1 MRPLSA
7 HLTDVR
13 QAMRLLGLAVVERP
27 IPDVTIGDENAY
39 HPGDKG

>member
-13 QAMRLLGLAVVERP
+13 QAMRLLGITVVERP
-27 IPDVTIGDENAY
+27 LPE
-39 HPGDKG
+39 